1 MEDWVTIKNLKSKNP
16 EMGTRKI
23 AELLGVSRNTVRN
36 ALKNNFGPEY
46 KRNNKPNPDL
56 EPFYDLID
64 RYYWQKR
71 FKGSRILNE
80 IKSKGYRG
88 SQSAFYR
95 YFSTIKDKTS
105 KSFHPYETG
114 PGEQAQFD
122 WSPYTVWIENLRTRV
137 YLYGYILGFSR
148 YIIFEASM
156 SVHQGSVFE
165 ALENSFAESGGVPER
180 VQTDNATCFVTNAS
194 KEQFKWNSRY
204 LTFCG
209 HYGFKP
215 TRSLPGHPWSKGK
228 VEKSF
233 SYLETH
239 FIQGG
244 QFESFEDFYSK
255 LKEFQDIYNQRVH
268 SVTKAAPEQLF
279 NKEKETLLPLPAMR
293 YVSVREEVRK
303 VTADCLIS
311 FNSNRYS
318 VPWMFATKM
327 VWIKVSKGYFL
338 EIYSQ
343 SNQLIARHKMSL
355 EKGQV
360 IMLNEHYRGHKNEHG
375 NWKRLVT
382 MFNQRYPDKTVFLDK
397 LQAQKRIN
405 ARYHLGRIL
414 EIGSYYKPQQ
424 VTQAINAALE
434 YNVFNFYFL
443 QGYLENHFQHDIQIP
458 ESLQLRQT
466 YYQDISVIRDLNS
479 YALKDGGPYEA

>member
-1 MEDWVTIKNLKSKNP
+1 MEDWVTIKNLKSKKP
-16 EMGTRKI
+16 GMGTRKI
-23 AELLGVSRNTVRN
+23 ADLLGISRNTVRR
-36 ALKNNFGPEY
+36 ALKSNLGPEY
-46 KRNNKPNPDL
+46 KRILKPNPDL
-56 EPFYDLID
+56 EPFYDLINQ
-64 RYYWQKR
+64 YYWQKR
-71 FKGSRILNE
+71 YKGSRILSE
-80 IKSKGYRG
+80 IKSKGYKG

-95 YFSTIKDKTS
+95 YFSKIRNKVT
-105 KSFHPYETG
+105 KSYHPYETG

-137 YLYGYILGFSR
+137 YVYGYILGFSR
-148 YIIFEASM
+148 RIIFEASL

-165 ALENSFAESGGVPER
+165 ALENSFAESGGVPEM
-180 VQTDNATCFVTNAS
+180 VQTDNAACFVTNAS
-194 KEQFKWNSRY
+194 KEQFQWNSRY

-228 VEKSF
+228 VEKPF

-244 QFESFEDFYSK
+244 QFESFEDFYTR
-255 LKEFQDIYNQRVH
+255 LKEFQDTYNQRIH
-268 SVTKAAPEQLF
+268 SVTKTAPEELF
-279 NKEKETLLPLPAMR
+279 NKEKESLSPLPAMR
-293 YVSVREEVRK
+293 YVSVKEEVRK

-311 FNSNRYS
+311 FNGNRYS

-343 SNQLIARHKMSL
+343 SNKLIARHKMSL
-355 EKGQV
+355 EKGQI
-360 IMLNEHYRGHKNEHG
+360 IMLNEHYRGNKNDHG

-382 MFNQRYPDKTVFLDK
+382 MFNQRYPNKTVFLDK

-414 EIGSYYKPQQ
+414 EIGSYYKPHQ
-424 VTQAINAALE
+424 VTQAISAALE
-434 YNVFNFYFL
+434 YNVFNFYFF

-458 ESLQLRQT
+458 EAMPVRHTYFQDTSL
-466 YYQDISVIRDLNS
+466 IRDLNT
-479 YALKDGGPYEA
+479 YALKDGGGYEA

>member
-16 EMGTRKI
+16 EIGTRKI
-23 AELLGVSRNTVRN
+23 ADLLGISRNTVRS
-36 ALKNNFGPEY
+36 ALKNNSGPAY
-46 KRNNKPNPDL
+46 KRSAKPNPDL

-64 RYYWQKR
+64 QYHWQMR

-80 IKSKGYRG
+80 IKSKGYKG

-95 YFSTIKDKTS
+95 YFSKIKDKAQ
-105 KSFHPYETG
+105 KSFQPYDTG

-122 WSPYTVWIENLRTRV
+122 WSPYTVWIENLRIRV
-137 YLYGYILGFSR
+137 FVYGYILGFSR
-148 YIIFEASM
+148 YINFEASL

-165 ALENSFAESGGVPER
+165 ALENSFSESGGVPER
-180 VQTDNATCFVTNAS
+180 VQTDNASCFVTNAS

-204 LTFCG
+204 LCFCG

-228 VEKSF
+228 VEKPF

-239 FIQGG
+239 FIQGAV
-244 QFESFEDFYSK
+244 FESFEDFYTR
-255 LKEFQDIYNQRVH
+255 LKEFQDTYNQRVH

-279 NKEKETLLPLPAMR
+279 NQEKEALSHLPDMR
-293 YVSVREEVRK
+293 YVSVSEEVRK

-311 FNSNRYS
+311 FNGNRYS

-327 VWIKVSKGYFL
+327 VWVKVSKGYFL

-343 SNQLIARHKMSL
+343 SNKLIARHKMSL
-355 EKGQV
+355 EKGQI
-360 IMLNEHYRGHKNEHG
+360 IMQNEHYRGHKNETG
-375 NWKRLVT
+375 NWKRLIT
-382 MFNQRYPDKTVFLDK
+382 LFNQRYPDKTVFLDK

-424 VTQAINAALE
+424 VLEAINAALE

-443 QGYLENHFQHDIQIP
+443 QGYLENHFRHDIKIP
-458 ESLQLRQT
+458 ETLQLRHT
-466 YYQDISVIRDLNS
+466 YYQDSSLIRDLNT
-479 YALKDGGPYEA
+479 YALKDGGSDEA